1 MARGIKSNVKFRSVD
16 VLTFME
22 EVVQKHTQHY
32 QSDFEI
38 DKEMLRRAADKHERQ
53 DKTFIWLC
61 RTYGTWCLLERNI
74 FLKDTREYN
83 TFTFYMEQTSE
94 PILAFLIEITSDTG
108 DSIIGNI
115 YALDYVT
122 YYNHV
127 RAVSLNAES
136 VLLQYEHGCR
146 IKKAAEHVD
155 GYPDID
161 YGNLVSIQYQP
172 RSQDEL
178 TGLLWRERQD
188 RVCYMESAANAYI
201 ARL

>member
-1 MARGIKSNVKFRSVD
+1 MARRSKSNVKFSSMD
-16 VLTFME
+16 VLAFMGD
-22 EVVQKHTQHY
+22 VVQKHTQHY

-38 DKEMLRRAADKHERQ
+38 DKEMLRRAADRQEQQ

-61 RTYGTWCLLERNI
+61 RTYGTWCLLERNV

-94 PILAFLIEITSDTG
+94 PILAFLIEITSGTG

-115 YALDYVT
+115 YVLDYST

-127 RAVSLNAES
+127 RSIALNAES
-136 VLLQYEHGCR
+136 VLLQYEHGYR
-146 IKKAAEHVD
+146 IKKATEHVD
-155 GYPDID
+155 GYPDTD

-172 RSQDEL
+172 QSQEEL
-178 TGLLWRERQD
+178 TALLWREWKE
-188 RVCYMESAANAYI
+188 RVCYREGAANAYI